1 MLETTVTINSMV
13 IATIL
18 ALVAGLIRNVA
29 GFLEN
34 ALRDG
39 VITTYEWKQLAGT
52 VVAYIGTI
60 NVLAIGLDPETAV
73 VVALVLDLVRTTL
86 KSLQ

>member
-1 MLETTVTINSMV
+1 MEIVT
-13 IATIL
+13 ATIL
-18 ALVAGLIRNVA
+18 AICAGLIRNIC

-39 VITTYEWKQLAGT
+39 VITTYEWRQLAGT
-52 VVAYIGTI
+52 ITVYLGTV

-73 VVALVLDLVRTTL
+73 VVALVLDMLRSAL
-86 KSLQ
+86 KSLA